1 MPDRILIVE
10 DESKL
15 AALLRDYLVQEG
27 FDVSVLHRGDEVEPW
42 MAEHEVDLVLL
53 DLMLPGKNGLD
64 VCRALRAR
72 GDVAIVMVTARIDE
86 IDRLLGLALGTDDYI
101 CKPFA
106 PARSSPGSR
115 PSCAA

>member
-27 FDVSVLHRGDEVEPW
+27 FDVSVLHRGDEVEAW
-42 MAEHEVDLVLL
+42 VAEHEVDLVLL
-53 DLMLPGKNGLD
+53 DLLLPGKNGLD

-72 GDVAIVMVTARIDE
+72 DDVAIIMSPPVSRRSIGCSGWSSAPTTTSASPSAR
-86 IDRLLGLALGTDDYI
+86 
-101 CKPFA
+101 
-106 PARSSPGSR
+106 ARSWRG
-115 PSCAA
+115 